1 MFNNEQQASFTSSY
15 AVECIA
21 MVERYFVTLDCEN
34 RMNNESDPAL
44 IKKTFLIEMP
54 PRTRRNATLEI
65 YFLPLPRGYKQN
77 AEEED
82 RITLKYFVQRL

>member
-54 PRTRRNATLEI
+54 PRTR
-65 YFLPLPRGYKQN
+65 
-77 AEEED
+77 
-82 RITLKYFVQRL
+82 

>member
-1 MFNNEQQASFTSSY
+1 
-15 AVECIA
+15 

-54 PRTRRNATLEI
+54 PTMI
-65 YFLPLPRGYKQN
+65 YHFDARVEMQ
-77 AEEED
+77 
-82 RITLKYFVQRL
+82 RWKYIFYLCHVVTSRMQKKKIE

>member
-21 MVERYFVTLDCEN
+21 VERYFVTLDCEN

-54 PRTRRNATLEI
+54 PRTR
-65 YFLPLPRGYKQN
+65 
-77 AEEED
+77 
-82 RITLKYFVQRL
+82 